1 MEDWGGIQTIVKQ
14 DNLPNRSGLAK
25 GQING
30 GRTETPKE
38 CTTDARQLEIRNSYA
53 RDERVLQQ
61 S

>member
-1 MEDWGGIQTIVKQ
+1 MKQ
-14 DNLPNRSGLAK
+14 DNLPNKSGLAE
-25 GQING
+25 GQINETR

-38 CTTDARQLEIRNSYA
+38 CTTDARQLEIRNSDA